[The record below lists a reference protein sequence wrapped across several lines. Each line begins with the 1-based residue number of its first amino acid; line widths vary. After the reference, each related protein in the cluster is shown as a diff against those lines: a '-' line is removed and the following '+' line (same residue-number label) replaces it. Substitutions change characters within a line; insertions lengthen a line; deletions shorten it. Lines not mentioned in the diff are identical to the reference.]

1 MSKKIFKIQTFSVY
15 ISTTLVLLLFG
26 TMCMLFVTAHS
37 LSDHVRQNLSVSA
50 IIDNKT
56 KEADILKT
64 KKLLEKR
71 KYLTKV
77 LYISKEQ
84 VLEEQKKELG
94 TDPVEFLGYNPYEA
108 SLEISVAPEYANLDS
123 LARIE
128 KELLTLKEID
138 EVIYHKELVSTI
150 NNNIHKMSIALLVLL
165 GLLTLI
171 SWSLIGNMVRLSI
184 YSQRFLLHTMKL
196 VGATWGFIRRP
207 FIVRNMYIG
216 LFSGILANII
226 LGVGVYFIIQ
236 REPGAIA
243 VLSAESLIAVAC
255 AVILFGLTITIL
267 CAYTSVNRFLRMRG
281 NDLYFI

>member
-71 KYLTKV
+71 KYITKV

>member
-1 MSKKIFKIQTFSVY
+1 MSKKRFKIQTFSVY

-26 TMCMLFVTAHS
+26 TMCMLFVTARS
-37 LSDHVRQNLSVSA
+37 LSDHVRQNLTVSA
-50 IIDNKT
+50 IIDNKV
-56 KEADILKT
+56 KEADIIKT
-64 KKLLEKR
+64 KRVLENK
-71 KYLTKV
+71 KYTTDV

-108 SLEISVAPEYANLDS
+108 SLELSLTPEYANIDS
-123 LARIE
+123 LAKIE
-128 KELLTLKEID
+128 KELLTFKNIN

-150 NNNIHKMSIALLVLL
+150 NNNIHKMSIALLFLL

-207 FIVRNMYIG
+207 FIIRNLYIG
-216 LFSGILANII
+216 LLSGILANII
-226 LGVGVYFIIQ
+226 LGTGVHLIIQ
-236 REPGAIA
+236 KEPGAVAIFS
-243 VLSAESLIAVAC
+243 LESLLTVGC
-255 AVILFGLTITIL
+255 AVILFGVTITIL
-267 CAYTSVNRFLRMRG
+267 CAYMSVNRFLRMRG

>member
-71 KYLTKV
+71 KYITKV

-108 SLEISVAPEYANLDS
+108 SLEICVAPEYANLDS

>member
-1 MSKKIFKIQTFSVY
+1 
-15 ISTTLVLLLFG
+15 
-26 TMCMLFVTAHS
+26 MLFVTAHS

-71 KYLTKV
+71 KYITKV

>member
-71 KYLTKV
+71 KYITKV

-108 SLEISVAPEYANLDS
+108 SLEISVVPEYANLDS

-236 REPGAIA
+236 REPGAIT